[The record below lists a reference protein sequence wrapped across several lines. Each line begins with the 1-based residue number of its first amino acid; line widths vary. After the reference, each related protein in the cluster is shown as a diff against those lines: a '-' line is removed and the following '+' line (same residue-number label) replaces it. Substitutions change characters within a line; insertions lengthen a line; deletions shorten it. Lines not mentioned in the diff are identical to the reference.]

1 VAFQSEYDD
10 DIMPLFFPP
19 GEVSATHVAAQAA
32 RDLVVKTLRAWTP
45 GKGTRILIFSN
56 AHFLTTP
63 SWALL
68 EEVVAKVPGL
78 LVVLTSRSPIPEPPH
93 EAAFAK
99 FAANPRFHHRVLGLL
114 TKQES
119 LALVDVKLREKL
131 IKTAPALME
140 YIAKRSQGHPLL
152 VEELVRVVL
161 NEGVQRKLV
170 YRPGPSVSMEPGT
183 EPGGVLT
190 LGATGTQELDTLS
203 GVLEIFVNMRMDL
216 VGRFFQ
222 LDLHLQL
229 LLKVA
234 SVVGGTVAVSLLQKI
249 YPQKKSA
256 EELKQLCEALVK
268 LSIFS
273 AVDLDGEEENV
284 RFKFKVRFVTSLSS
298 TSVLSFIFSR
308 CLVSCVLGLLVCH
321 VVVMIL
327 RVLSFRTSE
336 TACTR
341 CSPWNSD
348 GNTFLPPLEHH
359 IKTILTHSFERI
371 AACRADNSM
380 PVQGT
385 ARCAWAAG
393 QTRLGQTQAR
403 ARGAPRGDGSTRTR
417 TCTRTCTCTP
427 IAHATVFSSAPPGC
441 LCDAT

>member
-19 GEVSATHVAAQAA
+19 GDVGATHPAAQGA

-68 EEVVAKVPGL
+68 QEVVAKVPGL

-99 FAANPRFHHRVLGLL
+99 FAASPRFHHRVLGLL

-119 LALVDVKLREKL
+119 LALVDVKLREKF

-234 SVVGGTVAVSLLQKI
+234 SVAGGTVEVSLLQKI

-273 AVDLDGEEENV
+273 AVDLDGEEESV
-284 RFKFKVRFVTSLSS
+284 RFKFKVRGVPFFS
-298 TSVLSFIFSR
+298 TTHFLSFIFSF
-308 CLVSCVLGLLVCH
+308 CLIPCVLCLIVCH
-321 VVVMIL
+321 VFVMTL
-327 RVLSFRTSE
+327 RFLSFRTSE

-341 CSPWNSD
+341 CSPWSSD
-348 GNTFLPPLEHH
+348 GKTFLTSLGHH
-359 IKTILTHSFERI
+359 CLTILTRSSEHM
-371 AACRADNSM
+371 D
-380 PVQGT
+380 
-385 ARCAWAAG
+385 ARCADTALADAG
-393 QTRLGQTQAR
+393 NYTMHLDRW
-403 ARGAPRGDGSTRTR
+403 SSRT
-417 TCTRTCTCTP
+417 
-427 IAHATVFSSAPPGC
+427 
-441 LCDAT
+441 